1 MRGYSYCGFND
12 GVDSDPSRSL
22 KSYPVGLVNYSR
34 SERASVGIG
43 HKAFLFFRVNQ
54 WA

>member
-1 MRGYSYCGFND
+1 MRAYSLLGLND

-22 KSYPVGLVNYSR
+22 KSSPVGLVNYPR

-43 HKAFLFFRVNQ
+43 RKAFLF
-54 WA
+54 WMAS